1 MSSAQ
6 RSPTLKWHG
15 DPQCVPEC
23 SPIVVLLSLKPS
35 FSTVKSV
42 SSSNSESPGKIG
54 IPTVFTWLRKTTLLN
69 PNGPVGRCGRL
80 PIASPRRRVYQ
91 RASSGSTLRPRRVPY
106 SLDRPAALAV
116 SGRARRKPSYLS
128 GFVPAIQMM
137 TRENLPSA
145 STSKKLQL
153 CMSFFVPSTSSPM

>member
-1 MSSAQ
+1 M
-6 RSPTLKWHG
+6 
-15 DPQCVPEC
+15 PEC

-91 RASSGSTLRPRRVPY
+91 RASSGSTLRPRRV
-106 SLDRPAALAV
+106 LDGSTAALAV